1 MRRTTMFKRLG
12 LIAAMIGGAI
22 IMALSSGVAWADKR
36 IALVV
41 GNSSYQT
48 VPQLPNPA
56 RDAKAVGQMFKD
68 AGFDSVEVLLD
79 LGNLEFKRAI
89 RKFEADADQ
98 ADIAVVY
105 YAGHGIEVNGNN
117 FLIPVDARLSSDR
130 DAEDEA
136 IRLERMVLSAD
147 GAKKLRVIILDAC
160 RDNPF
165 TVKMR
170 RERRAALRAISSGLG
185 KVEPTSTDTLIA
197 YAAKAGSTADD
208 GEGKHSPFT
217 TALLKNL
224 TVPGLDIRLAFG
236 RVRDE
241 VMKLTGARQE
251 PFVYGSLGGGNISLV
266 PPPVVE
272 KEPEAADV
280 KGDFELVAKINS
292 ARAWEVFISTYKTG
306 FYADLAR
313 AQLASLTSKTASDV
327 ARDVGNVTVAAL
339 PQDTPAPVN
348 EPSSRERLEFD
359 RLKDSTDQAALK
371 RFIKRYPDSPLALQ
385 VQHRLEVLQSAA
397 AEREEK
403 QRAEREAARLA
414 AEQARIEAERKKA
427 ELAAARKR
435 EEDERRAKAEEAA
448 QQARAADAERKAAEA
463 KRKAEEAQR
472 KAEELAA
479 AKTAAE
485 AARQK
490 AESERAARQA
500 ELERRKAEEERRK
513 AELAKQKEET
523 CKAEET
529 RFKELIAR
537 GSEGKELDNVKTFA
551 REATCERLKPE
562 VANTLKSFENETSR
576 RLVTAAQV
584 ALSRIGC
591 FSGDADGNLG
601 SATRAALG
609 RYHDAKKSPGK
620 GQSDKGRSNGDL
632 AITDDMVK
640 ELGQQSGRV
649 CPLKCKAGEAVK
661 DDTCVAETKP
671 QPPAAAQHKRDDK
684 ATASK
689 PARRPERTQT
699 SRQREPAPR
708 ARQEASRPAPSYR
721 AAPAMIGVG
730 F

>member
-1 MRRTTMFKRLG
+1 
-12 LIAAMIGGAI
+12 
-22 IMALSSGVAWADKR
+22 MALSSDAAWADKR

-68 AGFDSVEVLLD
+68 AGFDSVDVLLD
-79 LGNLEFKRAI
+79 LGNLDFKRAI
-89 RKFEADADQ
+89 RKFETDADQ
-98 ADIAVVY
+98 ADIAVIY

-208 GEGKHSPFT
+208 GDGNHSPFT

-280 KGDFELVAKINS
+280 KADFELVAKINS
-292 ARAWEVFISTYKTG
+292 PRAWEVFINTYKTG

-313 AQLASLTSKTASDV
+313 AQLASLTSKATTATD
-327 ARDVGNVTVAAL
+327 AGGDTGNVAVAAL
-339 PQDTPAPVN
+339 PQDTPAPVH

-385 VQHRLEVLQSAA
+385 AQSRLEVLQRAA

-414 AEQARIEAERKKA
+414 AEQARLAAERKKA
-427 ELAAARKR
+427 ELAAAKKR

-448 QQARAADAERKAAEA
+448 QQARAAEAERKAAEA
-463 KRKAEEAQR
+463 KRRAEEAQR

-479 AKTAAE
+479 AKKATE

-490 AESERAARQA
+490 TESERAARRA
-500 ELERRKAEEERRK
+500 ELERQKAEEERRK
-513 AELAKQKEET
+513 AELAKQKEEA
-523 CKAEET
+523 CKAEES
-529 RFKELIAR
+529 RFKELIAK
-537 GSEGKELDNVKTFA
+537 GSEGKGLENVKAFA
-551 REATCERLKPE
+551 KEATCERLQPQIASTLKTFEDE
-562 VANTLKSFENETSR
+562 VAR

-584 ALSRIGC
+584 ALGRIGC
-591 FSGDADGNLG
+591 FAGKADGQLG
-601 SATRAALG
+601 PATRAAFG
-609 RYHDAKKSPGK
+609 RYQAAKSP
-620 GQSDKGRSNGDL
+620 SDKGRSKGDI
-632 AITDDMVK
+632 AITEDLVK
-640 ELGQQSGRV
+640 ELGQQTGRV
-649 CPLKCKAGEAVK
+649 CPLECKAGEVVK
-661 DDTCVAETKP
+661 GDICVAETKP
-671 QPPAAAQHKRDDK
+671 QPPATAQDKRDGKRDDK
-684 ATASK
+684 TTASK
-689 PARRPERTQT
+689 STRRPERTKT

-708 ARQEASRPAPSYR
+708 ARQEASRPASSYR
-721 AAPAMIGVG
+721 AGPAMIGVG

>member
-1 MRRTTMFKRLG
+1 
-12 LIAAMIGGAI
+12 
-22 IMALSSGVAWADKR
+22 MALSSGAAWADKR

-68 AGFDSVEVLLD
+68 AGFDSVDVLLD
-79 LGNLEFKRAI
+79 LGNLDFKRAI
-89 RKFEADADQ
+89 RKFEASADQ
-98 ADIAVVY
+98 ADIAVIY

-208 GEGKHSPFT
+208 GDGNHSPFT

-280 KGDFELVAKINS
+280 KADFELVAKINS
-292 ARAWEVFISTYKTG
+292 PRAWEVFINTYKTG

-313 AQLASLTSKTASDV
+313 AQLASLTSKATTATDAGGST
-327 ARDVGNVTVAAL
+327 GNVAVAAL
-339 PQDTPAPVN
+339 PQDTPAPVH

-371 RFIKRYPDSPLALQ
+371 RFIRRYPDSPLALQ
-385 VQHRLEVLQSAA
+385 AQGRLDVLQRAA

-414 AEQARIEAERKKA
+414 AEQARLAAERKKA
-427 ELAAARKR
+427 ELAAAKKR

-448 QQARAADAERKAAEA
+448 QQARAAEAERKAAEA

-479 AKTAAE
+479 AKKAAE

-490 AESERAARQA
+490 AESERAARHA
-500 ELERRKAEEERRK
+500 EQERQKAEEERRK
-513 AELAKQKEET
+513 AELAKQKEEACT
-523 CKAEET
+523 AEES
-529 RFKELIAR
+529 RFKELLAKNSDGE
-537 GSEGKELDNVKTFA
+537 GSEGKGLDNVKAFA
-551 REATCERLKPE
+551 KEATCERLQPQ
-562 VANTLKSFENETSR
+562 VASTIKAFEDEIAK

-584 ALSRIGC
+584 ALGRIGC
-591 FSGDADGNLG
+591 FAGEADGQFG
-601 SATRAALG
+601 PATKAAFG
-609 RYHDAKKSPGK
+609 RYQAAKSP
-620 GQSDKGRSNGDL
+620 SDKGRSNGDV
-632 AITDDMVK
+632 AITEDVVK

-649 CPLKCKAGEAVK
+649 CPLECKAGEVVK
-661 DDTCVAETKP
+661 GDTCVAETKP
-671 QPPAAAQHKRDDK
+671 QPQPPATAQDKRDGKRDDK
-684 ATASK
+684 TTASK

-708 ARQEASRPAPSYR
+708 ARQEASRPASSYR
-721 AAPAMIGVG
+721 AGPAMIGVG